1 MVSPLLVSVYERVQQ
16 LDLLLISDS
25 SIFPEP
31 DCIHEKSLSWFMH
44 PLHMVVAIISYISML
59 VIVS

>member
-25 SIFPEP
+25 SIFPDP
-31 DCIHEKSLSWFMH
+31 DCIHEKLLSWFMH
-44 PLHMVVAIISYISML
+44 PLHMVVAIISRTSMSW
-59 VIVS
+59 IAS